1 MYGQIIQ
8 REPTIHNDARPYKA
22 ASSHSDE
29 LTETIEARV
38 IRNSE
43 HLMSLASSVAQD
55 IATLRARSNGGQSGC
70 ALTPPDEA
78 VNVER
83 NKDKGSTDVHPC
95 SDQIMGKGTG
105 AASKHSGQQRATS
118 AAVDDGPFIDQQPC
132 PPSTKGAEFHSPK
145 RVQMGVQESGSKQL
159 VKLAAIFKSPFVS
172 QCVRLFPKISH
183 QESLLADYALIFSF
197 PSTTNNH
204 WHVHVL
210 NIPTSRVEI
219 LSSLPLRRGN
229 GISAVSRRLSEA
241 IDKAF
246 HAHGMLSDWRSQNS
260 CMCNPKLCNNKMG
273 RLLLYDCGMF
283 AIKYMQ
289 HWNRATLAHSIIEH
303 KMHLYRLRLV
313 ITLVTNMENNARGK
327 VMKACRM

>member
-1 MYGQIIQ
+1 MYGQIIQQ

-22 ASSHSDE
+22 ASSHSDDP
-29 LTETIEARV
+29 TETIEARV

-55 IATLRARSNGGQSGC
+55 IATLHARSNGGQSGY
-70 ALTPPDEA
+70 
-78 VNVER
+78 
-83 NKDKGSTDVHPC
+83 KGSTDVHPC

-145 RVQMGVQESGSKQL
+145 GVQMGVQESCGSKQVTLTPRRRFKHTAKRL

-172 QCVRLFPKISH
+172 QCLFFLVS
-183 QESLLADYALIFSF
+183 E
-197 PSTTNNH
+197 NNH
-204 WHVHVL
+204 WHMHVL

-229 GISAVSRRLSEA
+229 RISAVSRRLSEA
-241 IDKAF
+241 IDKVSKF
-246 HAHGMLSDWRSQNS
+246 MHVQPQIVQQQN
-260 CMCNPKLCNNKMG
+260 G
-273 RLLLYDCGMF
+273 YDCGMF

-289 HWNRATLAHSIIEH
+289 HWNGATLAHSIIEH

-313 ITLVTNMENNARGK
+313 VTLVTNMENNAREK